1 VCVCMCMSVC
11 VCARVCVKF
20 AVYVDRCQRTK
31 LNHER
36 CRQIRKWK
44 YLWQHTYII
53 RSAHARGVAL
63 AFPTS
68 SKCGGETQMG
78 PHLCL
83 QRLNVTHR
91 EKPCPNLPIRNVRA
105 GGDTR
110 LPLSKHP
117 VLDLPGRAQGI
128 GCRCR
133 LTPPQAHLPCGC
145 REEIPPFS

>member
-1 VCVCMCMSVC
+1 MITRRTRAPRQGAYIYAPGGFNPWSGLTPSQPTCSWSVP
-11 VCARVCVKF
+11 AMP
-20 AVYVDRCQRTK
+20 
-31 LNHER
+31 
-36 CRQIRKWK
+36 
-44 YLWQHTYII
+44 
-53 RSAHARGVAL
+53 SAHARGVTL

-83 QRLNVTHR
+83 QRLKFTYR
-91 EKPCPNLPIRNVRA
+91 EKPLREKHNVPCPNLPIRNVRA
-105 GGDTR
+105 GGGTR